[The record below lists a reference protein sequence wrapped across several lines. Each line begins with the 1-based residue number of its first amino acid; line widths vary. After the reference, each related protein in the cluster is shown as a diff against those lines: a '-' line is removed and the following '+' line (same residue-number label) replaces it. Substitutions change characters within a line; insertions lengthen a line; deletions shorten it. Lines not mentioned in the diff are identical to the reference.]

1 MTTSYF
7 RGGAAG
13 SLGSQGDS
21 LVSSISSWD
30 SLGSRWG
37 SGDCRWMIPGE
48 EDVFL
53 PATVAVPR
61 PCLPDLDLRC
71 PRDEDSGS
79 VGSCSPPPSPLT
91 SAPSPA
97 APPDQA
103 DSVGL
108 AHLSSPPT
116 TLQVPPAHPGLTL
129 SGLMGLP
136 LKPLST
142 TEVVEVGEVV
152 GQETEQELDPGVAEL
167 LGTGDERT
175 AALRTSQRFYL
186 RLVQWLGRKRR
197 SGRTPR
203 SAEHH
208 AKVHYGLRTEAPT
221 HDPRTARKRFADLLR
236 RAARGGSWEE
246 GRTLLAQQES
256 GYSSPNISAQ
266 HTPTAHHRLVNP
278 PGYMRRSLELSPQR
292 EPSIRPRMSLPSDH
306 LRRTLDGRFSAQAAE
321 RRRRL
326 SRGKTISQDEGF
338 PPAPPQTLTT
348 PQEPNCS
355 GRPNTPLV
363 TSARRMSRPG
373 SSSRE
378 ESTGEE
384 SGFEEEEPVEV
395 RVPPLV
401 LEERRDSGSS
411 TTQTATSH
419 DPLAEWS
426 ISWDQLRFGH
436 VLRRG
441 STTNIYRGRWHG
453 DVMIHTF
460 DGSDPTTERRFWELV
475 SSLSMIR
482 HENIVLF
489 MGACMV
495 PPNLAIV
502 TGVRRGMSLHQHTT
516 SRGSIPYPSRVNIAR
531 QVAQAMSYLH
541 SRGIIHGR
549 LNSRNVFL
557 EAKIKLSLLDH
568 SMAEACP
575 TGEHTGCLAQGL
587 LTYLPPE
594 MMRTIQIVPPHV
606 TVTASPTQQS
616 DVYMYGTLLYELF
629 AEAPPFAMQ
638 HPHAV
643 ILQVGRRI
651 QPATGDLQCTQ
662 NLKTL
667 IDECW
672 DSETA
677 QRPVFPDILK
687 TLQQTLSLHR
697 AHSTSEPE
705 RLNRMGISNRIS
717 C

>member
-1 MTTSYF
+1 
-7 RGGAAG
+7 
-13 SLGSQGDS
+13 
-21 LVSSISSWD
+21 
-30 SLGSRWG
+30 
-37 SGDCRWMIPGE
+37 
-48 EDVFL
+48 
-53 PATVAVPR
+53 
-61 PCLPDLDLRC
+61 C

-97 APPDQA
+97 APPTTA
-103 DSVGL
+103 DSE
-108 AHLSSPPT
+108 APSPPPPTPPT
-116 TLQVPPAHPGLTL
+116 TLQECHGHPGLML

-136 LKPLST
+136 LRPLCAA
-142 TEVVEVGEVV
+142 EAVEIEGEMVGVEVPE
-152 GQETEQELDPGVAEL
+152 EAELDPGVAEL
-167 LGTGDERT
+167 LGTGEERT
-175 AALRTSQRFYL
+175 AAMRTSQRFYL

-197 SGRTPR
+197 PGRTLR
-203 SAEHH
+203 STELH
-208 AKVHYGLRTEAPT
+208 AKVHYGLRTDAPA
-221 HDPRTARKRFADLLR
+221 HDPKTARKRFADLIR

-246 GRTLLAQQES
+246 GRTLLVQQES

-278 PGYMRRSLELSPQR
+278 PGYMRRSLELSPSR
-292 EPSIRPRMSLPSDH
+292 AAPSTRPRMSLPADH

-338 PPAPPQTLTT
+338 PPAPPQTLPT
-348 PQEPNCS
+348 PQEAS
-355 GRPNTPLV
+355 GGTVSGGNARPNTPLV

-411 TTQTATSH
+411 TTQTATNH
-419 DPLAEWS
+419 DPLVEWS

-460 DGSDPTTERRFWELV
+460 DGSDATTERRFWDLV
-475 SSLSMIR
+475 GSLSMIR

-502 TGVRRGMSLHQHTT
+502 TGVRRGKSLHQHTT

-568 SMAEACP
+568 SMAESGP

-594 MMRTIQIVPPHV
+594 MMRTVEISPPQV
-606 TVTASPTQQS
+606 TVVAPATQQS

-629 AEAPPFAMQ
+629 AEASPFATQ
-638 HPHAV
+638 NPHAV
-643 ILQVGRRI
+643 IYQVGTGRR
-651 QPATGDLQCTQ
+651 PSTGDLQCTQ
-662 NLKTL
+662 NLKL
-667 IDECW
+667 NMRSSKC
-672 DSETA
+672 
-677 QRPVFPDILK
+677 PVIVVKFMAG
-687 TLQQTLSLHR
+687 Q
-697 AHSTSEPE
+697 
-705 RLNRMGISNRIS
+705 
-717 C
+717 

>member
-1 MTTSYF
+1 M
-7 RGGAAG
+7 
-13 SLGSQGDS
+13 LH
-21 LVSSISSWD
+21 
-30 SLGSRWG
+30 
-37 SGDCRWMIPGE
+37 
-48 EDVFL
+48 
-53 PATVAVPR
+53 
-61 PCLPDLDLRC
+61 RC
-71 PRDEDSGS
+71 PRDQDNGS

-91 SAPSPA
+91 TAPTPA
-97 APPDQA
+97 HPVASA
-103 DSVGL
+103 DSEAP

-116 TLQVPPAHPGLTL
+116 TLQVPPTHPGLTL

-136 LKPLST
+136 LKPLGA
-142 TEVVEVGEVV
+142 TEIREVGGLDE
-152 GQETEQELDPGVAEL
+152 ELDPSVAEL
-167 LGTGDERT
+167 LGSGDERT
-175 AALRTSQRFYL
+175 AALRTYQRFYL

-197 SGRTPR
+197 PGRTPR

-208 AKVHYGLRTEAPT
+208 AKVHYGLRPEAPP
-221 HDPRTARKRFADLLR
+221 HDTKTARKRFADMLR

-278 PGYMRRSLELSPQR
+278 PGFMRRSLELSPQR
-292 EPSIRPRMSLPSDH
+292 APSTRPRMSLPADH
-306 LRRTLDGRFSAQAAE
+306 LRRTLDGRFSVQAAE

-401 LEERRDSGSS
+401 PEERRDSGGS
-411 TTQTATSH
+411 TTQTATTH
-419 DPLAEWS
+419 DPLAEWA

-460 DGSDPTTERRFWELV
+460 DGSDATTERRFWELV

-489 MGACMV
+489 MGACML

-568 SMAEACP
+568 SMAESGPA
-575 TGEHTGCLAQGL
+575 GEHTGCLAQGL
-587 LTYLPPE
+587 LSYLPPE
-594 MMRTIQIVPPHV
+594 MMRTLEVVPPHV
-606 TVTASPTQQS
+606 TVKASPTQQS

-629 AEAPPFAMQ
+629 AEAPPFTMQ

-643 ILQVGRRI
+643 ILQVGRRR
-651 QPATGDLQCTQ
+651 QPPTGDLQCTQ

-667 IDECW
+667 IGECW
-672 DSETA
+672 DSEAA

-687 TLQQTLSLHR
+687 GLQQTLSLHR
-697 AHSTSEPE
+697 THSTSEPE
-705 RLNRMGISNRIS
+705 RLNRMGISGRIS